1 VTRRGV
7 DAGDLL
13 VVEILDGVEVA
24 PTSRRSAGPD
34 RASGRGFGAVWAS
47 AGILLAAVATM
58 LVGFAVNRPATPR
71 AAAGPTN
78 SSTAPAPVL
87 PAIIGGVYATGRRC
101 AVRYKSELQLGLEVV
116 NLGREPVD
124 LVRMAVAPEHTAIH
138 ATVTGLGTC
147 AQWGPTEAL
156 AGAPLLPGRTVWL
169 SALFDVT
176 AHCMHAEP
184 LRLRL
189 TYNVAGRRIWTYVTG
204 FPDLADAPYPDCAD
218 R

>member
-13 VVEILDGVEVA
+13 VVEIVDGVEVA
-24 PTSRRSAGPD
+24 PASRRSEGPD
-34 RASGRGFGAVWAS
+34 RASGRGYGAGWAS

-58 LVGFAVNRPATPR
+58 LVGFAVNHLGTPR
-71 AAAGPTN
+71 SAAAPVS
-78 SSTAPAPVL
+78 SSTAPAPAL
-87 PAIIGGVYATGRRC
+87 AGLIGAVYATGRSC

-116 NLGREPVD
+116 NIGHEPVD
-124 LVRMAVAPEHTAIH
+124 LLGIAVTPERTAIH
-138 ATVTGLGTC
+138 TTVTGRGTC

-156 AGAPLLPGRTVWL
+156 AGAALLPGRTVWL

-176 AHCMHAEP
+176 ASCMYAEP

-189 TYNVAGRRIWTYVTG
+189 TYNVAGRRIWTDVTG
-204 FPDLADAPYPDCAD
+204 FQDLADAPYPDCPD